1 MLKEALGEDEEDY
14 EEEEEKEEEGGD
26 DEDLKEVVENG
37 TRAEADYSESLAS
50 NFGAQHLV
58 KGYHQTS
65 KAICAQIMQS
75 EFHLGHGG
83 WCGGGIYFATS
94 PEATV
99 TKAIAA
105 SSNDG
110 CMIEATIDVGKQKHA
125 PRGNCGVKNQE
136 QLHKKQYDSVLY
148 HAGDGDEI
156 VVYDPA
162 RVVSKK
168 VIPYKQ
174 KWRVNSLRRR
184 RAGN

>member
-1 MLKEALGEDEEDY
+1 M
-14 EEEEEKEEEGGD
+14 
-26 DEDLKEVVENG
+26 
-37 TRAEADYSESLAS
+37 
-50 NFGAQHLV
+50 

-65 KAICAQIMQS
+65 KEICEQIMQS
-75 EFHLGHGG
+75 NFRLGHGG

-99 TKAIAA
+99 RKAIAP

-110 CMIEATIDVGKQKHA
+110 CMIEATIDVGKQKHF
-125 PRGNCGVKNQE
+125 PRGACCVKNQE
-136 QLHKKQYDSVLY
+136 QLNKMKSDSVIY

-162 RVVSKK
+162 RVVSKE

-174 KWRVNSLRRR
+174 KWRVTSLRRR
-184 RAGN
+184 RRGN